1 MAFFVHLFIGFA
13 KQEGKLI
20 SMGKFGK
27 IIGVAGA
34 VAGAAYLSSS
44 GNREKIK
51 SQFTKA
57 VSKFNSS
64 YIRGLG
70 KPSEIEDAKM
80 VDEGAMTS
88 VKYYNEQQEESD
100 EE

>member
-1 MAFFVHLFIGFA
+1 M
-13 KQEGKLI
+13 EGKLI

-44 GNREKIK
+44 ENREKIK

-57 VSKFNSS
+57 VNKFNSS
-64 YIRGLG
+64 YLKDLG
-70 KPSEIEDAKM
+70 KPSELEDAKM

-88 VKYYNEQQEESD
+88 VQYYNKLQEKPK